1 MLKLI
6 RLLRYLNKNPGD
18 IKKESVHQSHNDLNK
33 YLATI
38 KSRNCRCNSSKPL
51 RTPMW
56 VNKRQIDEQDR
67 NTLVYSDGYMFKN
80 IFVLAS
86 ITFKCTSCNTSQV
99 FDI

>member
-1 MLKLI
+1 
-6 RLLRYLNKNPGD
+6 
-18 IKKESVHQSHNDLNK
+18 
-33 YLATI
+33 
-38 KSRNCRCNSSKPL
+38 
-51 RTPMW
+51 MW

-99 FDI
+99 FDIWFMLHFVIRICKDKIFFISWG